1 MESISRSPVPSKGL
15 GFFNAL
21 PYPVV
26 TQLVTLFTG
35 PLNALLS
42 VLPVHKELDRAAH
55 RGLQR
60 PLKAHTFRTGEAKWE
75 GGHRSSINKKYKP
88 AQPPINPP
96 RPARQRPVRAP
107 VGVAG
112 TQEKQK
118 TVMPRA
124 LSHIHRALDWKLW
137 TQGAL
142 VNTSARSEG

>member
-75 GGHRSSINKKYKP
+75 EVTDHQSTKNT
-88 AQPPINPP
+88 N
-96 RPARQRPVRAP
+96 RPSRQSTRLGLPVN
-107 VGVAG
+107 
-112 TQEKQK
+112 
-118 TVMPRA
+118 A
-124 LSHIHRALDWKLW
+124 LSGHLW
-137 TQGAL
+137 EWQERKRNKRQSCPGLSVISTERWTGNCGHKAHL
-142 VNTSARSEG
+142 